1 MAPLLL
7 FLTVALVLVGVVTG
21 ESFIFNVVYL
31 IAGAFFIGRWW
42 SSKSVSAVTFER
54 KFEDHVYLGEVVPV
68 RLEIKNAGWL
78 PVLWL
83 RVHDLLPI
91 EIMPTQSFQQV
102 ISLAPHESQSLNYVL
117 EPYRRG
123 YYPVGP
129 LELTGGDLLG
139 LARDDVHENGPS
151 YLTVYPR
158 VVPLGRLNLPSRSP
172 MGLLRHKEPIFE
184 DPSRPAGKRDYVNG
198 DSLRRIDWKA
208 SATVGR
214 LQVKQ
219 FEPSIALE
227 TIIFLDLD
235 VENYHYRRRIDA
247 TELAIVVAASI
258 ANWIITQKQ
267 STGLVTNGVDP
278 LAEDGIAQPILPR
291 KGRGHLMRVLETLA
305 RIKVGEGKPFTRTIH
320 HYRPHLSWGA
330 TLVVVTGQAGDD
342 LFDEFF
348 QAQRAGMDIVL
359 ILCGDV
365 VGLKEIKQRAKH
377 FGIPVY
383 SFWSEKD
390 LDTWRK

>member
-1 MAPLLL
+1 MTAFLF
-7 FLTVALVLVGVVTG
+7 FLTVVLILVGIGTG
-21 ESFIFNVVYL
+21 ESFVFHIVYL
-31 IAGAFFIGRWW
+31 IAGTFFFGRWW
-42 SSKSVSAVTFER
+42 SARSLSAVKFER
-54 KFEDHVYLGEVVPV
+54 KYEDHVYLGESVPV
-68 RLEIKNAGWL
+68 RLELKNTGWL

-83 RVHDLLPI
+83 RVRDLLPI

-102 ISLAPHESQSLNYVL
+102 ISLGPHETQTVEYRL
-117 EPYRRG
+117 EPYHRG

-139 LARDDVHENGPS
+139 LTYNQVQEAAPS

-158 VVPLGRLNLPSRSP
+158 VLPLSGLKLPSRSP
-172 MGLLRHKEPIFE
+172 MGTLRHKEPIFE
-184 DPSRPAGKRDYVNG
+184 DPSRPAGKRDYTSG
-198 DSLRRIDWKA
+198 DSLRRIDWKSSA
-208 SATVGR
+208 SSGR

-227 TIIFLDLD
+227 TAIFLNLSVQD
-235 VENYHYRRRIDA
+235 YHYRRRIDA
-247 TELAIVVAASI
+247 TELAVVVAASL
-258 ANWIITQKQ
+258 ANWVVAQKQ
-267 STGLVTNGVDP
+267 SAGLVTNGFDP
-278 LAEDGIAQPILPR
+278 LAEDGLAQRLAPR
-291 KGRGHLMRVLETLA
+291 KGRGHLMRLLETLA
-305 RIKVGEGKPFTRTIH
+305 RIQAGEGQSFPLTIRQ
-320 HYRPHLSWGA
+320 YRPRLSWGT
-330 TLVVVTGQAGDD
+330 TLLVITGQAGDD

-365 VGLKEIKQRAKH
+365 PGLQEIKRRARH

-390 LDTWRK
+390 LDVWRK